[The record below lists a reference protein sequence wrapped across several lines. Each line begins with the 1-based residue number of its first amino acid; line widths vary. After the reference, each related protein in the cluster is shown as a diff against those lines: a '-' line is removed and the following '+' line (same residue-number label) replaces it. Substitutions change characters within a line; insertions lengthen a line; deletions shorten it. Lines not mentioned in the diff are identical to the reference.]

1 MHRWNRHTKLGPT
14 FDRNSKSIFRKGLC
28 DVFRFWNIILEKL
41 RGAKCRIFMTRVE
54 QSRQDTQISTAPQ
67 AYYLCPYSFHE
78 NCILCLVLVPE
89 MSSHIFFVL
98 KRFSYGTSMQT
109 ASVVSFQECGTI
121 GLALQ
126 TIMRIIIS
134 PSFRFW
140 LSLSS
145 VSLVFSLPRVV
156 SASSTASASDS
167 LTATT
172 PWWSASGCDWTSVDE
187 NYDWDQRDTGT
198 ADEWKSYLGHWSH
211 YNRTLLAA
219 APPLVPWTEGLM
231 LKSLRRESEDAFA
244 LYSICQASAMGGL
257 LSGVMKRR
265 RQDKLFEHGH
275 TFHKT
280 PYRVSDLSAFQKLPP
295 HWPTEA
301 ASSRVTTVC
310 PNQAT
315 VSCPRWLPDDAE
327 QSEELLHGDYRRVEF
342 AGLWINVQ
350 ENKKVGLFVEYDG
363 VTGELKRFS
372 TCRQCALPPR
382 LHKKDPKKA
391 KFNLERIKKKLT
403 ETGEWR
409 VIQENAASKI
419 LSSGT
424 PIPAFLDK
432 HNWSLAFGSRCTN
445 GVG

>member
-1 MHRWNRHTKLGPT
+1 
-14 FDRNSKSIFRKGLC
+14 
-28 DVFRFWNIILEKL
+28 
-41 RGAKCRIFMTRVE
+41 
-54 QSRQDTQISTAPQ
+54 
-67 AYYLCPYSFHE
+67 
-78 NCILCLVLVPE
+78 
-89 MSSHIFFVL
+89 
-98 KRFSYGTSMQT
+98 MQT

-126 TIMRIIIS
+126 TIMRIIIL

-140 LSLSS
+140 LSLSC

-244 LYSICQASAMGGL
+244 LYSIYQASAMGGL

-315 VSCPRWLPDDAE
+315 LSCPRWLPDDAE
-327 QSEELLHGDYRRVEF
+327 QSEELLHGVYRRVEF
-342 AGLWINVQ
+342 AELWINVQ

-363 VTGELKRFS
+363 VTGELKRFF

-391 KFNLERIKKKLT
+391 KFNLERIKKKLE

-432 HNWSLAFGSRCTN
+432 HNWSLAFGRAVQTESADGPAKATIIQDAENANFVRPIPAHEQDLYWTIHCLDGLYFCIPKTFHPTHLDDAVCIELGCVTETELRRVLVAGKRSEGGLHTTVYERWCRRHN
-445 GVG
+445 TPNHGKKQL